1 MYYIKR
7 KVGYI
12 MNICEMFNMVEDIQ
26 PSSSVEYSEQASS
39 YEPTYTQPPAGW
51 QDEFGGFKTR
61 PVLYNMD
68 GYISPYASDNWGG
81 TSVVLKNFDDTSR
94 LPSLSDKVDP
104 NKIFTADIS
113 ALKTLAADQIKITKM
128 FEKKLMEGL
137 TDRGKFGLNEADIMA
152 MQALTSARSA
162 ITAINKEQIAIKK
175 NIADL
180 RIKQQNGGSS
190 SSNTNGGSNDSTR
203 GTRGLSSMDVGRSI
217 LDSIFDTPSNAT
229 PSAPPTTG
237 FTPATTG
244 DASRILDELIPSTSN
259 TQFEASG
266 ATTYVVINDND
277 DNDVEFVTYDQNGD
291 IIPDYP
297 NPKSK
302 ITKIDRD
309 TNVAV
314 DELLVQY
321 PIKYKTEIIS

>member
-1 MYYIKR
+1 
-7 KVGYI
+7 
-12 MNICEMFNMVEDIQ
+12 MNICEMFNMVENIQ
-26 PSSSVEYSEQASS
+26 PSSDEEYIDQSNS

-51 QDEFGGFKTR
+51 QDEFGGFKSR

-81 TSVVLKNFDDTSR
+81 TSAILKNFDDISR
-94 LPSLSDKVDP
+94 LPQVSDKIDP

-180 RIKQQNGGSS
+180 RIKQQNSGASA
-190 SSNTNGGSNDSTR
+190 SNANGGSNDSTR

-217 LDSIFDTPSNAT
+217 LDSIFDAPSNAT
-229 PSAPPTTG
+229 TATPPTTG

-244 DASRILDELIPSTSN
+244 DASRILDELVPSNSN
-259 TQFEASG
+259 SHVQFEAAG
-266 ATTYVVINDND
+266 PTTYVVVGERD
-277 DNDVEFVTYDQNGD
+277 DDVEYVTYSQDGEV
-291 IIPDYP
+291 IADYP
-297 NPKSK
+297 NPVSK

-309 TNVAV
+309 AGTAV

-321 PIKYKTEIIS
+321 PLKQK